1 MKLSR
6 TIKERLAAA
15 ALIAVAVVLLLM
27 GALRTHKIYDPV
39 TEEFGIVAFQ
49 RISERELVEDATFG
63 GVRLDKGQ
71 LYTTYDRTQPRGKR
85 TCPT

>member
-1 MKLSR
+1 MTFSR

-15 ALIAVAVVLLLM
+15 ALIAMAIVLLLL
-27 GALRTHKIYDPV
+27 GALRTHKVFDPV
-39 TEEFGIVAFQ
+39 TEEFGIVGFQ
-49 RISERELVEDATFG
+49 LISERELVEDATFG

-71 LYTTYDRTQPRGKR
+71 LYTTYDRAQPRGKR